1 MQGRGG
7 VRVVASDRTAAIV
20 GIHEYP
26 DRRVDGTSAM
36 QIKARSAARALED
49 AGLGWRDVD
58 ALYDAG
64 ETAPGMAGAVMAEYF
79 NLHPRV
85 VDGTG
90 VGGSSYEF
98 HAAHALAAIR
108 EKKARVALLTY
119 GSTAKSDAGRAGTA
133 APRGDRP
140 TPAANMETPWGLTL
154 IGSYALVA
162 ARHMH
167 QYGTT
172 AEELAEIAVTTR
184 YHAMRNPEAVRAL
197 EALHFRDIREITAA
211 DVVGSRMIADPL
223 RLLDCCMVSDGG
235 GAVVIADA
243 EVARDARRRPVW
255 LLGSGEAVGYPENG
269 RDITVT
275 AGAQSGPIAFAQAGL
290 RPEDMDIAMI
300 YDSFTITVMAI
311 LEDLGFC
318 AKGEGGAYVAGGRL
332 RFDRPGGP
340 ALNTDGGGLSSNHPG
355 MRGLFLLIEAVRQ
368 LRGDSTSQVPDARYA
383 VAHGNGGQL
392 GTRHAAS
399 TIILGRD

>member
-1 MQGRGG
+1 MTG
-7 VRVVASDRTAAIV
+7 DRAAAIV
-20 GIHEYP
+20 GIYEYP
-26 DRRVDGTSAM
+26 DRKVDGVSAM
-36 QIKARSAARALED
+36 QIKAHSAARALQD
-49 AGLGWRDVD
+49 AGLDWSDVD

-64 ETAPGMAGAVMAEYF
+64 ETAPGMPGAVMAEYF
-79 NLHPRV
+79 NIHPRI

-98 HAAHALAAIR
+98 HAGHALQAIR
-108 EKKARVALLTY
+108 QKKARVALLTY
-119 GSTAKSDAGRAGTA
+119 GSTAKSDTRSIGTGGA
-133 APRGDRP
+133 RLDRP

-162 ARHMH
+162 QRHMH

-172 AEELAEIAVTTR
+172 AEQLAEIAVVTR
-184 YHAMRNPEAVRAL
+184 HHAMRNPEAVRAL
-197 EALHFRDIREITAA
+197 HDLSFRDIREITVE
-211 DVVGSRMIADPL
+211 DVIRSRMISDPL
-223 RLLDCCMVSDGG
+223 HLLDCCMISDGG
-235 GAVVIADA
+235 GAVVIADPD
-243 EVARDARRRPVW
+243 VARNTRHRPVW
-255 LLGSGEAVGYPENG
+255 ILGSGEAVGYPENG

-275 AGAQSGPIAFAQAGL
+275 AAAQSGPIAFAEAGVT
-290 RPEDMDIAMI
+290 PEDMDIAMI

-318 AKGEGGAYVAGGRL
+318 AKGEGGAYVEGGRL
-332 RFDRPGGP
+332 RYDNPGGP

-355 MRGLFLLIEAVRQ
+355 MRGLFLLMEAARQ
-368 LRGDSTSQVPDARYA
+368 LRGDSTSQVPNAKLA

>member
-1 MQGRGG
+1 MTHD
-7 VRVVASDRTAAIV
+7 RVAAIV

-26 DRRVDGTSAM
+26 DRKVDGASAM
-36 QIKARSAARALED
+36 QIKAWSAARALQD
-49 AGLGWRDVD
+49 AGLSWSDVD

-64 ETAPGMAGAVMAEYF
+64 ETAPGMPGAVMAEYL
-79 NLHPRV
+79 NIHPRI

-98 HAAHALAAIR
+98 HAGHALQAIR
-108 EKKARVALLTY
+108 AKKARVALLTY
-119 GSTAKSDAGRAGTA
+119 GSTAKSDSRRIGTGGARAEA
-133 APRGDRP
+133 P
-140 TPAANMETPWGLTL
+140 TPAGNMEAPWGLTL

-162 ARHMH
+162 RRHMY

-172 AEELAEIAVTTR
+172 PEQLAEIAVTTR

-197 EALHFRDIREITAA
+197 SDLNFRDIREITVE
-211 DVVGSRMIADPL
+211 DVIRSRLIADPL
-223 RLLDCCMVSDGG
+223 HLLDCCMISDGG

-243 EVARDARRRPVW
+243 EVARDTRHRPVW
-255 LLGSGEAVGYPENG
+255 ILGSGEAVGYPENG

-275 AGAQSGPIAFAQAGL
+275 AAAQSGPIAFGEAGVA
-290 RPEDMDIAMI
+290 PADMDVAMV
-300 YDSFTITVMAI
+300 YDSFTITVLAI

-318 AKGEGGAYVAGGRL
+318 PKGEGGRYVEGGRL
-332 RFDRPGGP
+332 RFDRSGGP

-355 MRGLFLLIEAVRQ
+355 MRGLFLLIEATRQ
-368 LRGDSTSQVPDARYA
+368 LRGTSTSQVPDAKLA

-392 GTRHAAS
+392 GTRHAAA
-399 TIILGRD
+399 TVILGRD